1 MDHPILTDKELRY
14 LKRFIID
21 NQGKWNQY
29 YSIFVIVVFIGLGLF
44 MYSVYPP
51 TNLSID
57 VMDIEYQTNLAP
69 AEWVPKAFEKFAR
82 LTDKTIRNQIFDQLL
97 IFALM
102 FSCGCIGYAWREGTR
117 NRIIAKLLCAHWDK
131 IKPDTNSPDNPSS
144 SKN

>member
-1 MDHPILTDKELRY
+1 MSNPNLTEKELRY
-14 LKRFIID
+14 LKRFITD

-29 YSIFVIVVFIGLGLF
+29 YSLFVIVVLIILGAF

-57 VMDIEYQTNLAP
+57 VKDIEFQTSLTP

-82 LTDKTIRNQIFDQLL
+82 LTDRTIRDQILDELFM
-97 IFALM
+97 FALM
-102 FSCGCIGYAWREGTR
+102 FSCGWIGYSWREGTR

-131 IKPDTNSPDNPSS
+131 VESGTHSPGNTTPGGA
-144 SKN
+144 